1 MLPDRKAWYGRCLAR
16 QWRPS
21 GSQSFGPGCKNSG
34 YGAGVLGPPGEG
46 QDPDV
51 GGGQRKR
58 DPDVGALRSP
68 DPGRTTPVSVQ
79 PRTPDRGCAERR
91 GRGSLTIR
99 GSWRQRRPARS
110 LPVGSAPPPVPRWW
124 PLRPRGPARGAQAQ
138 RRPTGASPR
147 CFSELVVSV
156 HGHTRAHTHTDLY
169 PQSLSRSL
177 SLTDTRTCSI
187 LTLTHTHT
195 LTYPPAA
202 QA

>member
-1 MLPDRKAWYGRCLAR
+1 MPCAPVAPLGVAVFWPRVQELGVWSWGPGAPGGGA
-16 QWRPS
+16 
-21 GSQSFGPGCKNSG
+21 GPGCG
-34 YGAGVLGPPGEG
+34 
-46 QDPDV
+46 

-169 PQSLSRSL
+169 PQSLSLALSL
-177 SLTDTRTCSI
+177 SQTRGLVVS
-187 LTLTHTHT
+187 LH
-195 LTYPPAA
+195 
-202 QA
+202 

>member
-1 MLPDRKAWYGRCLAR
+1 MRASGAPRGRSLLAPGAR
-16 QWRPS
+16 TRGMEL
-21 GSQSFGPGCKNSG
+21 GSWGPRGRG
-34 YGAGVLGPPGEG
+34 RTRMW
-46 QDPDV
+46 

-169 PQSLSRSL
+169 PQSLSLSL
-177 SLTDTRTCSI
+177 SHRHADL
-187 LTLTHTHT
+187 
-195 LTYPPAA
+195 
-202 QA
+202 